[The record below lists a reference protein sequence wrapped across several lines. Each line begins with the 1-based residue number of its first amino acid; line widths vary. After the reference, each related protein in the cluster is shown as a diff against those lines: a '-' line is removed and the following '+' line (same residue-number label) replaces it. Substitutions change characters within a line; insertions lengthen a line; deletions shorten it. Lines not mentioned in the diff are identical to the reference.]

1 MSILRDTILE
11 PKISVPIFLSV
22 GLCCLQYIVY
32 ISKEK
37 KKRDDHNHHE
47 AFRHTDA
54 MGAFSNANNVPENDE
69 HSSFRVLGIAMVV
82 DQRGKEARTV
92 MRYPTSATTISNSSS
107 SLDGNQD
114 LFYKLPGRQM
124 AKLFRPK
131 PALCGQPM
139 TLSIGGTIFCC
150 CAVLMEDDNNSN
162 NNDTGTAGYQS
173 DDDTKDNLVLFSVI
187 VALAPQVRTP
197 TMGIGGWMEAQAA
210 GGGSSRNSQEEQQH
224 KPHQAE
230 QSPLDMLQ
238 GKMSAPTQGR
248 ASESFLS
255 IRRVH
260 VSLGRLCRVLEREER
275 RCRYVSVQAN
285 LFDQIRHDLSSSKGN
300 NNEKYSY
307 WQHHHSNQFN
317 QHNTEEQ
324 HNHSPKNTKKA
335 PPSST
340 TSATAAPA
348 NAVVSPPLLPP
359 PAPVATPPPNSPA
372 SLVSSKAGT
381 KGSAAPPPPPPPPN
395 RQHRRAGS
403 NFTVSFEREITVAAK
418 TTPSEQE
425 KLEEKSRLQELEQV
439 IMETMMAVVIVEH
452 QGNLA
457 RELVQVYHAMGRN
470 SHDFPPTP
478 ANLLSGR
485 EGVVYINRHIAIAIE
500 PVSSVTP
507 TTTTPPDHSSGGGF
521 ALRRRPVV
529 RPYHTLLFPDAS
541 PSQLLESMAAT
552 TASRSVAPRRL
563 QQLLRMV
570 SPQKSLTDIAVDT
583 NLPLPTTLDIAAY
596 LVGQGACRASPV
608 LSRKIRLASHH
619 GGTSRI
625 RRAALAFSQDF
636 GTAVNLFGLVGFL
649 TEPVV
654 GGRNLGDAMTLLT
667 TSNEENIVWLRE
679 CFLSCLTAR
688 NNRGTGSSSS
698 QELAGGGVGSAA
710 AVVQGRIDAFADH
723 HPVGSAVGADD
734 HRGVLPKADDIEELL
749 YQMVVWLCSHEVL
762 VQLQDYLLAKLP
774 AGDGSVADS
783 ARTID
788 ENESMHQ
795 ELDETN
801 PRYHTQ
807 HYAERKSDS
816 NLRLDLLSDD
826 LLVQELLD
834 SDCCTGRVTVQAC
847 CWKTGMDPIKLYQ
860 LVARCPKQL
869 RLVTRVPYPGDD
881 WEGEADE

>member
-1 MSILRDTILE
+1 
-11 PKISVPIFLSV
+11 
-22 GLCCLQYIVY
+22 
-32 ISKEK
+32 
-37 KKRDDHNHHE
+37 
-47 AFRHTDA
+47 
-54 MGAFSNANNVPENDE
+54 MGAFSNNANNVPENDE

-92 MRYPTSATTISNSSS
+92 MRYPTSATTISSSS
-107 SLDGNQD
+107 SSTTTDGNQD

-150 CAVLMEDDNNSN
+150 CAVLMEDDNSSNN

-187 VALAPQVRTP
+187 VALAPQVRTS

-210 GGGSSRNSQEEQQH
+210 GAGGGSSRNSQEEEQH
-224 KPHQAE
+224 KPHQAG
-230 QSPLDMLQ
+230 QSPMDMLQ

-307 WQHHHSNQFN
+307 WQHQQSNQFN
-317 QHNTEEQ
+317 QHHSEDQ

-335 PPSST
+335 TPSTTTSST
-340 TSATAAPA
+340 VGGNTSTTASA
-348 NAVVSPPLLPP
+348 NAVASPPSLPP
-359 PAPVATPPPNSPA
+359 PAPVATPPPTSPA
-372 SLVSSKAGT
+372 SLVSSTSKAGT
-381 KGSAAPPPPPPPPN
+381 KGSAVPPPPPPPPN

-478 ANLLSGR
+478 AILLSGR

-500 PVSSVTP
+500 PVSSGTP
-507 TTTTPPDHSSGGGF
+507 TTTPDQSSSSNSGSGF

-619 GGTSRI
+619 GGTARI

-688 NNRGTGSSSS
+688 NNRGTGSLSS
-698 QELAGGGVGSAA
+698 QELAAGGAGSAA

-723 HPVGSAVGADD
+723 HPVGGGAGADD
-734 HRGVLPKADDIEELL
+734 HRVVLPNADDIEELL

-774 AGDGSVADS
+774 AAGDGSVADS

-795 ELDETN
+795 ELGENN

-816 NLRLDLLSDD
+816 TLRLDLLSDD

-834 SDCCTGRVTVQAC
+834 SDCCTGKVTVQAC